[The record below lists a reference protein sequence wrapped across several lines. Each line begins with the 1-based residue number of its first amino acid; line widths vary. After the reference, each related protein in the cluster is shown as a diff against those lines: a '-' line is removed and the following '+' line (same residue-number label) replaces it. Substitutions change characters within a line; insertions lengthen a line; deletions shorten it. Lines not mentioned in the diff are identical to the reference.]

1 MSTAAASSSDRTAFP
16 TTSGDQVQVKVIGR
30 IFGVAAVGV
39 LITACAAPQAAYNA
53 GEPDCKTRVSQVLSD
68 REALLAAARAEIA
81 AGKIAAAKQEAELQE
96 LRKAVG
102 ELRRDNAAAHHAVTT
117 LQQTV
122 DTAQAEVERTRQERA
137 QAEHTKQEREL
148 AELRATMLTLTERM
162 DRLSEQVHTVAVAPV
177 VVPEEPSRPKPAA
190 EERRLPRRRP
200 NSTVLPIA
208 AIEQNGKRAIPEK
221 DRLR

>member
-1 MSTAAASSSDRTAFP
+1 MGMIVT
-16 TTSGDQVQVKVIGR
+16 G
-30 IFGVAAVGV
+30 GV
-39 LITACAAPQAAYNA
+39 LASCATLQPVNEA
-53 GEPDCKTRVSQVLSD
+53 GLPDCKTRVAQVLSD

-96 LRKAVG
+96 LRKAVS

-148 AELRATMLTLTERM
+148 AELRVTMQTLTERM
-162 DRLSEQVHTVAVAPV
+162 DRLSEQVHTVAAAPAV
-177 VVPEEPSRPKPAA
+177 MPEEPSGPKPAVEA
-190 EERRLPRRRP
+190 RRLPRRRP
-200 NSTVLPIA
+200 DSAILPIA
-208 AIEQNGKRAIPEK
+208 AIEQNGNQPLLEK